1 MSDQPSASL
10 AQDPAPAPAQDQ
22 ELVLPPLQDAI
33 LPPQKLV
40 ELLGDIE
47 QVAQLLEVRI
57 KSRAQGH
64 SAASEVGL
72 GDVAPALAAGC
83 AVQLRYRHGDSAWLD
98 TLMPH
103 PQGVR
108 LVRIQ
113 S

>member
-1 MSDQPSASL
+1 MSEQPSTVGN
-10 AQDPAPAPAQDQ
+10 DDV
-22 ELVLPPLQDAI
+22 ELPSVQDAI
-33 LPPQKLV
+33 LHPQKLL

-47 QVAQLLEVRI
+47 QAAELLEVRI

-64 SAASEVGL
+64 STASSVGL
-72 GDVAPALAAGC
+72 GDVATALAAGC
-83 AVQLRYRHGDSAWLD
+83 AVQLRYRHGKDVWLD

-103 PQGVR
+103 PHGTR